1 MCVFRDSSL
10 LASFSASSGILLRS
24 LSGGGS
30 FGFSSSAASASASAA
45 GDAEGEHEKKSKQE
59 TTEANG
65 GGSNGSSGG
74 RLTRTYTNE
83 YTPWHTDTKDKFR
96 HISSI
101 GELPDA
107 SVAERLADFQK
118 IAEEQ
123 EKKLG
128 RAYTNEY
135 TPWHAPTK
143 DKFRHIS
150 SIGELPDAAVAERPL
165 DFGTPTKNKY
175 KPGVRSIREAADAG
189 AEETIKSAKS

>member
-1 MCVFRDSSL
+1 MLSRLRCVRL
-10 LASFSASSGILLRS
+10 LASSSASSGILLRP

-30 FGFSSSAASASASAA
+30 FGFSSSASASASAA

-65 GGSNGSSGG
+65 GGANGSSGG